1 MVGNGMDFYRLL
13 DVIFYNNRVYNNELY
28 EQCRL
33 KNADKM
39 QKVSDVVKKRL
50 VGKHHE

>member
-1 MVGNGMDFYRLL
+1 METGWIFIDFL
-13 DVIFYNNRVYNNELY
+13 DVIFYNDRVYNNKLY

-39 QKVSDVVKKRL
+39 QQSI
-50 VGKHHE
+50 

>member
-1 MVGNGMDFYRLL
+1 METEWIFIDFL

-39 QKVSDVVKKRL
+39 QQSI
-50 VGKHHE
+50 